1 MNQKRTGIIISYLNL
16 LLGMV
21 VNVFLTPFLIST
33 LGDVDYSLYKVMQS
47 LAGPLSMF
55 NLGISTI
62 VARSVVR
69 HNNVIDYSEKDKQNT
84 MALALL
90 ASCIMSVFVIV
101 AGLFVYQ
108 FIPEFYGDKY
118 TDTEVDTGGKLFVIF
133 LISTVLH
140 MLTDA
145 FSGCIVGHER
155 FVVNSSIPL
164 IKTVLKILLLVVLLK
179 SGMGVVAVVTVDLVL
194 AMVVFLFTA
203 GYAVLVLREI
213 PKLYCFDKKQI
224 IEILSFGAAI
234 LLQAFVNQINNN
246 VDTVILGGTINE
258 KSIIT
263 MYSSAL
269 AVYAIYNSMISVI
282 TNFFLPK
289 ATKLVSQSASGKELT
304 DFVIPPG
311 RFQAIVAV
319 GCICCFAL
327 FGKNFITIWIGE
339 KYLNAYWVILML
351 IVPVTIPLVENAV
364 ISILDASMKRTF
376 RSVVLVIMAILNVI
390 VSIILVDF
398 IGFWGVALGTV
409 LSLVVGHGILMNIY
423 YAKTFNMEIVRMFF
437 SIFKGILPAGIAAS
451 LLCVPLSLFLNNT
464 FFLFLLK
471 CVSFVLLYGIFLWL
485 FGINDDEKK
494 SLKKIFEK
502 RQH

>member
-213 PKLYCFDKKQI
+213 PKLYCFDKNK
-224 IEILSFGAAI
+224 
-234 LLQAFVNQINNN
+234 
-246 VDTVILGGTINE
+246 
-258 KSIIT
+258 
-263 MYSSAL
+263 
-269 AVYAIYNSMISVI
+269 
-282 TNFFLPK
+282 
-289 ATKLVSQSASGKELT
+289 
-304 DFVIPPG
+304 
-311 RFQAIVAV
+311 
-319 GCICCFAL
+319 
-327 FGKNFITIWIGE
+327 
-339 KYLNAYWVILML
+339 
-351 IVPVTIPLVENAV
+351 
-364 ISILDASMKRTF
+364 
-376 RSVVLVIMAILNVI
+376 
-390 VSIILVDF
+390 
-398 IGFWGVALGTV
+398 
-409 LSLVVGHGILMNIY
+409 
-423 YAKTFNMEIVRMFF
+423 
-437 SIFKGILPAGIAAS
+437 
-451 LLCVPLSLFLNNT
+451 
-464 FFLFLLK
+464 
-471 CVSFVLLYGIFLWL
+471 
-485 FGINDDEKK
+485 
-494 SLKKIFEK
+494 
-502 RQH
+502 

>member
-1 MNQKRTGIIISYLNL
+1 
-16 LLGMV
+16 
-21 VNVFLTPFLIST
+21 
-33 LGDVDYSLYKVMQS
+33 
-47 LAGPLSMF
+47 
-55 NLGISTI
+55 
-62 VARSVVR
+62 
-69 HNNVIDYSEKDKQNT
+69 
-84 MALALL
+84 
-90 ASCIMSVFVIV
+90 
-101 AGLFVYQ
+101 
-108 FIPEFYGDKY
+108 
-118 TDTEVDTGGKLFVIF
+118 
-133 LISTVLH
+133 
-140 MLTDA
+140 
-145 FSGCIVGHER
+145 
-155 FVVNSSIPL
+155 
-164 IKTVLKILLLVVLLK
+164 
-179 SGMGVVAVVTVDLVL
+179 
-194 AMVVFLFTA
+194 
-203 GYAVLVLREI
+203 
-213 PKLYCFDKKQI
+213 
-224 IEILSFGAAI
+224 
-234 LLQAFVNQINNN
+234 
-246 VDTVILGGTINE
+246 
-258 KSIIT
+258 